1 MLLVEF
7 INLEKMI
14 TLIKVVYYIFAIAVL
29 VLALNFEGKYVS
41 YLLLP
46 MIALFLTQGYLQRKV
61 KERENS

>member
-14 TLIKVVYYIFAIAVL
+14 TLIKVVYSIFAIAVL

-46 MIALFLTQGYLQRKV
+46 MIATQGYLQRKV